1 MNKTRVIL
9 LIIAAVGLIPAL
21 AMADV
26 NVKATVDKT
35 KGITILETIN
45 IDKFVTIDAAV
56 IRRVQKAAESEALV
70 NQTNGN
76 NEVCTNCDEK
86 RDSIVNSGSGNSG
99 VLKLNQ
105 AAGNMN
111 NQGNAISIA
120 VDVPDDPGSPPTS
133 NDPDEGFADSQ
144 AHVDQKNFNNLVDT
158 VNILFRD
165 ALIQNSINSNAG
177 VAHVNQAPGNM
188 ANQSNAFSLAV
199 SLTGAGGGVA
209 LAEADLGQVNTGQRV
224 RESDSRGRDQGD
236 PGFVGM
242 NKRADI
248 IGSING
254 NTGVV
259 GVNQSA
265 GNMANQAN
273 VVSFASAG
281 VRN

>member
-9 LIIAAVGLIPAL
+9 PLIALVGLLPTL

-26 NVKATVDKT
+26 DVRARVT
-35 KGITILETIN
+35 KQKDIRIQERIN
-45 IDKFVTIDAAV
+45 IEKQAVIDARV
-56 IRRVQKAAESEALV
+56 RREVTKAAESQALV
-70 NQTNGN
+70 NQTNWN

-86 RDSIVNSGSGNSG
+86 RDIIVNSGSGNSG
-99 VLKLNQ
+99 VLDINHS
-105 AAGNMN
+105 AGNMN
-111 NQGNAISIA
+111 NQGNAVSIA
-120 VDVPDDPGSPPTS
+120 VDVQIEVPPNGGNEDPR
-133 NDPDEGFADSQ
+133 DEGFADSQ
-144 AHVDQKNFNNLVDT
+144 AHVDQKNFNNRVDT

-165 ALIQNSINSNAG
+165 GLIRDSINNNAG

-188 ANQSNAFSLAV
+188 ANQSNTFSLAV
-199 SLTGAGGGVA
+199 SLARGGVA
-209 LAEADLGQVNTGQRV
+209 LAEADLGQVNRNNRV
-224 RESDSRGRDQGD
+224 EESDSRGIRDAQFIGI
-236 PGFVGM
+236 

-273 VVSFASAG
+273 VVSFSSTGFA
-281 VRN
+281 R

>member
-1 MNKTRVIL
+1 MSKTRVIL
-9 LIIAAVGLIPAL
+9 PLIVAVGILPTVV
-21 AMADV
+21 MADV
-26 NVKATVDKT
+26 VVNAKVNKNKD
-35 KGITILETIN
+35 IRILETIN
-45 IDKFVTIDAAV
+45 IDKVVSVKADV
-56 IRRVQKAAESEALV
+56 NRKVEKAAESQTLV
-70 NQTNGN
+70 NQTNWN

-86 RDSIVNSGSGNSG
+86 RDTIVNSGSNNSG

-120 VDVPDDPGSPPTS
+120 VDVIDSGGNGTPDPNVTD
-133 NDPDEGFADSQ
+133 GFTDAQ
-144 AHVDQKNFNNLVDT
+144 AHVDQKNFSNVVDT
-158 VNILFRD
+158 INILFRD
-165 ALIQNSINSNAG
+165 GLIRNSINDNAG

-199 SLTGAGGGVA
+199 SLARGGVA
-209 LAEADLGQVNTGQRV
+209 LAEADLGQVNRNNRV
-224 RESDSRGRDQGD
+224 EESDSRGRDQGQD
-236 PGFVGM
+236 GFIGI

-248 IGSING
+248 VGSING

-273 VVSFASAG
+273 VVSFSSTG
-281 VRN
+281 FGK

>member
-1 MNKTRVIL
+1 
-9 LIIAAVGLIPAL
+9 VGLLPAF

-26 NVKATVDKT
+26 VVTADVNKRKDIRITER
-35 KGITILETIN
+35 ITINKQVQIN
-45 IDKFVTIDAAV
+45 ARVDRD
-56 IRRVQKAAESEALV
+56 VQKAAESQTLV
-70 NQTNGN
+70 NQTNFR

-86 RDSIVNSGSGNSG
+86 LDAIVNAGNFSDG
-99 VLKLNQ
+99 IVSINQ
-105 AAGNMN
+105 SAGNMN
-111 NQGNAISIA
+111 NQGNAVSIA
-120 VDVPDDPGSPPTS
+120 VDVPRGTPQNGS
-133 NDPDEGFADSQ
+133 PDEGFANSQ
-144 AHVDQKNFNNLVDT
+144 AHVDQKNRDNLVDT
-158 VNILFRD
+158 VNVLFRD
-165 ALIQNSINSNAG
+165 ALIRNSINGNRG

-199 SLTGAGGGVA
+199 SLTAGGGVA
-209 LAEADLGQVNTGQRV
+209 LAEADLGQVNTVNRV
-224 RESDSRGRDQGD
+224 RESDSGGD
-236 PGFVGM
+236 RSDPQFVGI